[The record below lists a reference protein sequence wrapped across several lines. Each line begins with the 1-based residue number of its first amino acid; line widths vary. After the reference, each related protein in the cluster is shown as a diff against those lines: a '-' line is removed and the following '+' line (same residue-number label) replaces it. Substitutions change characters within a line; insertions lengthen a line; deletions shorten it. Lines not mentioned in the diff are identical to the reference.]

1 MRVLLIEDDLMIADA
16 VALALR
22 DAAYAV
28 DTVYDGKAALIPLG
42 TEHYDVVL
50 LDLGLPKMGGFE
62 VLRHLRSKKI
72 GIPVIILTAQDSVED
87 RIRGLDE
94 GADDY
99 LTKPFDMAELLARM
113 RAVIRRKGGSG
124 EPVLS
129 NGLIVLNPVTR
140 EASFEGNMCRLSSR
154 EFSLMQS
161 LLLRPGAILSRQELE
176 DRIYGWN
183 EEIES
188 NVVEYLIHSIRK
200 KLGSKIITNV
210 RGLGWMVSKE
220 N

>member
-1 MRVLLIEDDLMIADA
+1 MRVLLIEDDRMIADA
-16 VALALR
+16 VAQALR
-22 DAAYAV
+22 DSAYAV
-28 DTVYDGKAALIPLG
+28 DTVHDGKAALIPLAS
-42 TEHYDVVL
+42 EHYDVVL
-50 LDLGLPKMGGFE
+50 LDLGLPQMSGFE
-62 VLRHLRSKKI
+62 ILRHLRTKKI

-99 LTKPFDMAELLARM
+99 LIKPFDMAELLARM
-113 RAVIRRKGGSG
+113 RAVIRRKAGSG
-124 EPVLS
+124 DPVLG
-129 NGLIVLNPVTR
+129 NGQIVLNPVTR
-140 EASFEGNMCRLSSR
+140 EASFEGQMCRLSAR
-154 EFSLMQS
+154 EFSLLQS

-200 KLGSKIITNV
+200 KLGNKVITNV
-210 RGLGWMVSKE
+210 RGLGWMVSKG

>member
-1 MRVLLIEDDLMIADA
+1 MRVLLVEDDLMIADA
-16 VALALR
+16 VAQALR

-28 DTVYDGKAALIPLG
+28 DVVSDGKAALTPLDA
-42 TEHYDVVL
+42 EHYDVIL
-50 LDLGLPKMGGFE
+50 LDLGLPNMSGFD
-62 VLRHLRSKKI
+62 VLRHLRSRKI
-72 GIPVIILTAQDSVED
+72 AVPVIILTARDSVED

-99 LTKPFDMAELLARM
+99 LIKPFDIAELLARM
-113 RAVIRRKGGSG
+113 RAVIRRRAGTA
-124 EPVLS
+124 EPILS
-129 NGLIVLNPVTR
+129 NGAIFLNPVTR
-140 EASFEGNMCRLSSR
+140 EARFEDRQCRLSAR

-161 LLLRPGAILSRQELE
+161 LLLRPGAILSRSDLE

-188 NVVEYLIHSIRK
+188 NVIEYLIHGIRK
-200 KLGSKIITNV
+200 KLGNKVITNI

>member
-1 MRVLLIEDDLMIADA
+1 MRALLIEDDLMIAEA
-16 VALALR
+16 VAQALR

-28 DTVYDGKAALIPLG
+28 DAVHDGKTALLALE
-42 TEHYDVVL
+42 TSHYDIVM
-50 LDLGLPKMGGFE
+50 LDLGLPQMNGFE
-62 VLRHLRSKKI
+62 VLRHLRSHKI
-72 GIPVIILTAQDSVED
+72 GIPVVILTAKDAVED

-99 LTKPFDMAELLARM
+99 LIKPFDMAELLARM
-113 RAVIRRKGGSG
+113 RAVIRRKNGSG
-124 EPVLS
+124 DPVLS
-129 NGLIVLNPVTR
+129 NGLIELNPATR
-140 EASFEGNMCRLSSR
+140 EASFEGKMCRLSAR
-154 EFSLMQS
+154 EFSLLQS
-161 LLLRPGAILSRQELE
+161 LLLRPGAILSRQDLE

-200 KLGSKIITNV
+200 KLGNKIIINV
-210 RGLGWMVSKE
+210 RGLGWMVSKG

>member
-1 MRVLLIEDDLMIADA
+1 MKILVVEDDLMIAA
-16 VALALR
+16 AIGQALK

-28 DTVYDGKAALIPLG
+28 NTVHDGKSAMIPLNS
-42 TEHYDVVL
+42 EHYDVAL
-50 LDLGLPKMGGFE
+50 LDLGLPYMNGFD
-62 VLRHLRSKKI
+62 VLRHIRVKKMDI
-72 GIPVIILTAQDSVED
+72 SVIILTAKDSVED

-99 LTKPFDMAELLARM
+99 LIKPFEITELLARM
-113 RAVIRRKGGSG
+113 RAVTRRSSGSG
-124 EPVLS
+124 SPVLS
-129 NGLIVLNPVTR
+129 NGQMTLNPLTR
-140 EASFEGNMCRLSSR
+140 ELCFEDKTIRLSAK

-161 LLLRPGAILSRQELE
+161 LLLRPGTILSRQELE

-183 EEIES
+183 EEVDS
-188 NVVEYLIHSIRK
+188 NVIEYLIHSIRK
-200 KLGSKIITNV
+200 KIDNKIITNV

>member
-1 MRVLLIEDDLMIADA
+1 MRVLLVEDDLMIAA
-16 VALALR
+16 AITQALK

-28 DTVYDGKAALIPLG
+28 DAVHDGKSALLPLG
-42 TEHYDVVL
+42 SEHYDVVL
-50 LDLGLPKMGGFE
+50 LDVGLPKMTGFE
-62 VLRHLRSKKI
+62 VLRHLRGKKM
-72 GIPVIILTAQDSVED
+72 GIPVIILTARDAVED

-99 LTKPFDMAELLARM
+99 LIKPFDTAELLARM
-113 RAVIRRKGGSG
+113 RAVIRRKAGSG
-124 EPVLS
+124 DPVLT
-129 NGLIVLNPVTR
+129 NGAIVLNPSTR
-140 EASFEGNMCRLSSR
+140 EASFEGTSCRLSAR
-154 EFSLMQS
+154 EFSLLQS
-161 LLLRPGAILSRQELE
+161 LLLRPGAILSRQDLE

-188 NVVEYLIHSIRK
+188 NVVEYLIHSIRR
-200 KLGSKIITNV
+200 KLGNKVIANV

>member
-1 MRVLLIEDDLMIADA
+1 MRVLLVEDDLMIAHA
-16 VALALR
+16 VSQALR

-28 DTVYDGKAALIPLG
+28 DMVHDGKGAITPLAA
-42 TEHYDVVL
+42 EHYDAVL
-50 LDLGLPKMGGFE
+50 LDLGLPKMGGFD
-62 VLRHLRSKKI
+62 VLRHLRNKKT
-72 GIPVIILTAQDSVED
+72 GVPVIILTARDSVED

-99 LTKPFDMAELLARM
+99 LIKPFVMAELLARM

-124 EPVLS
+124 DPVLT
-129 NGLIVLNPVTR
+129 NGAISLNPLTR
-140 EASFEGNMCRLSSR
+140 EAGFEGKVCRLSAR

-161 LLLRPGAILSRQELE
+161 LLLRPGAILSRRDLE

-188 NVVEYLIHSIRK
+188 NVIEYLIHSIRK
-200 KLGSKIITNV
+200 KLGNKIITNI
-210 RGLGWMVSKE
+210 RGLGWMVAKD

>member
-1 MRVLLIEDDLMIADA
+1 MKVLVIEDDLMIAA
-16 VALALR
+16 ATEQALK

-28 DTVYDGKAALIPLG
+28 NTVHDGQSAMIPLSS
-42 TEHYDVVL
+42 EHYDVVL
-50 LDLGLPKMGGFE
+50 LDLGLPQMNGFD
-62 VLRHLRSKKI
+62 VLRSIRSKKLDI
-72 GIPVIILTAQDSVED
+72 SVIILTAKDSVED

-99 LTKPFDMAELLARM
+99 LIKPFDVTELLARM
-113 RAVIRRKGGSG
+113 RAVTRRTSGSG
-124 EPVLS
+124 SPVLG
-129 NGLIVLNPVTR
+129 NGQMTLSLITR
-140 EASFEGNMCRLSSR
+140 ELCFDGKTIRLSAK

-183 EEIES
+183 EEVES
-188 NVVEYLIHSIRK
+188 NVIEYLIHSIRK
-200 KLGSKIITNV
+200 KIGSKIITNV

-220 N
+220 S